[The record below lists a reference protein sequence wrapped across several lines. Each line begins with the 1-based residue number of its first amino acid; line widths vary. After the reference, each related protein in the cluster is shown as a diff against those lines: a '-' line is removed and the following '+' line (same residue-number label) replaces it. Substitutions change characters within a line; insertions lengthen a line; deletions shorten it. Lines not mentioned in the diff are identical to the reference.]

1 MRVDVVISS
10 GQFKELVDELNLTPN
25 IFPAYPPNL
34 PLTDH
39 VHGFVALNRSPRRLE
54 FSKGMCCNFPEWLDW

>member
-10 GQFKELVDELNLTPN
+10 GQFEEHVDELDLTPN
-25 IFPAYPPNL
+25 IFPAYPPSL

-39 VHGFVALNRSPRRLE
+39 VHGFVALNRRRAAWNSRKPGLALTRRL
-54 FSKGMCCNFPEWLDW
+54 MAR